1 MLRTGPTGNLTHQY
15 EMLRDVTKR
24 RQYLTTWDGNV
35 LDWRHKCCCLTA
47 TTESKGHHHLGWDIN
62 HTKMAHCFGQS
73 LPQGICGVALI
84 GTYQSC
90 VKKEKKKKEAREREF
105 RSCQHSPQRTWPVAV
120 ERGHARRIVS
130 WWNSKKCVRCSPQI
144 SSQRFKK
151 EKIQILSDRQTNTGL
166 NIAAIYSTHWIS
178 EFSTSRDLSSL
189 GWNAERGQNV
199 LKVDWRTF
207 FRQIWWTWVVHLITC
222 EAVRQLWRANSQI
235 KQYLQSC

>member
-90 VKKEKKKKEAREREF
+90 VKKEKKKKRKL
-105 RSCQHSPQRTWPVAV
+105 
-120 ERGHARRIVS
+120 ERGSSDPANTLLSALGLSLWNVGTLVGLSVDGIRKNVS
-130 WWNSKKCVRCSPQI
+130 DAVLRSHRKGSKKR
-144 SSQRFKK
+144 RFRYY
-151 EKIQILSDRQTNTGL
+151 LTARQT
-166 NIAAIYSTHWIS
+166 
-178 EFSTSRDLSSL
+178 L
-189 GWNAERGQNV
+189 GW
-199 LKVDWRTF
+199 
-207 FRQIWWTWVVHLITC
+207 I
-222 EAVRQLWRANSQI
+222 
-235 KQYLQSC
+235 